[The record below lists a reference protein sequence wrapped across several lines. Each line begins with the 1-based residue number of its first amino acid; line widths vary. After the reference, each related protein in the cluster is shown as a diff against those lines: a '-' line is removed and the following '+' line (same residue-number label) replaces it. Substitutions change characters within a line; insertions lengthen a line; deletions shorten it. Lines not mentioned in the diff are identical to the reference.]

1 MDTCKEKIVEEKCEK
16 KDMQTPKI
24 SIIVPIHNTPK
35 DVLDECL
42 HCLVHQNFEGYELI
56 CVDDCS
62 LKAET
67 IGIESI
73 YEDKYSNIVKMY
85 HLKNNIGAAEARNF
99 GLRNAQGDYCIFLDS
114 DDVFSPN
121 FLAKLYGKIV
131 KKDSDICL
139 CGYSLFKE
147 EKHEKII
154 IDRAYLDFEYEDIKG
169 CEDMLVRIPASGW
182 NKLCR
187 TSYLRQNN
195 INFQSLK
202 SDNDMYFALKS
213 VLCTERICVLHDCE
227 LMLYR
232 YNTDF
237 QISANMNPLN
247 MFSAIQK
254 LFIEVGELPLYDNA
268 FSMIAYYSIFTGVF
282 EIRNCKV
289 EDNARRFYELLKKSF
304 IDSFPDF
311 KDDRCNLYVD
321 YWKKNDFESRW
332 FDDIGNYL
340 KQLQENTMLAD
351 KLIRIG
357 RPIYIWGRGKRGN
370 AFKIWCKGQNIRIKG
385 ICDKKNCNI
394 GEKDEHNIE
403 IVSTSVV
410 ESMKGF
416 IVATNHEIYNTLIAG
431 IDNAY
436 IMDLEDFCPL

>member
-1 MDTCKEKIVEEKCEK
+1 
-16 KDMQTPKI
+16 
-24 SIIVPIHNTPK
+24 
-35 DVLDECL
+35 
-42 HCLVHQNFEGYELI
+42 
-56 CVDDCS
+56 
-62 LKAET
+62 
-67 IGIESI
+67 
-73 YEDKYSNIVKMY
+73 
-85 HLKNNIGAAEARNF
+85 
-99 GLRNAQGDYCIFLDS
+99 
-114 DDVFSPN
+114 
-121 FLAKLYGKIV
+121 
-131 KKDSDICL
+131 
-139 CGYSLFKE
+139 
-147 EKHEKII
+147 
-154 IDRAYLDFEYEDIKG
+154 
-169 CEDMLVRIPASGW
+169 
-182 NKLCR
+182 
-187 TSYLRQNN
+187 
-195 INFQSLK
+195 
-202 SDNDMYFALKS
+202 
-213 VLCTERICVLHDCE
+213 
-227 LMLYR
+227 
-232 YNTDF
+232 
-237 QISANMNPLN
+237 MNPLN